1 MWGLRGVRDLS
12 EPLNAF
18 VIEILMDI
26 IVFED
31 PLLDKWGMYCPD
43 CGEAYRN
50 GEELCADCGTKL
62 ITEFDITMLEYNGLL

>member
-1 MWGLRGVRDLS
+1 
-12 EPLNAF
+12 
-18 VIEILMDI
+18 MDI

-62 ITEFDITMLEYNGLL
+62 ITEFDITMLEYNGLM